1 MKTGCSFSL
10 IKPILQFYLADF
22 CGFHVVTHYFS
33 HGCKI
38 STGFQGHTHTEKT
51 ILSSFTAATGIISC
65 SGFLYLETCL
75 LQTLKKKK
83 KVFYSSK
90 NMVAPSLWLQSC
102 LQCLTQKSPEK
113 YLNLYITVSAFRHSS
128 PVLRLLLAMI
138 VEASASGSN
147 YISLSP
153 SSASGHEVFLVRLW
167 MRLFVVLSF
176 FGITSWRAKKK
187 NSSEQLPKWSLS
199 EKRNIQWVTS
209 SET

>member
-1 MKTGCSFSL
+1 M
-10 IKPILQFYLADF
+10 
-22 CGFHVVTHYFS
+22 VTYYFS

-38 STGFQGHTHTEKT
+38 STGFQGHIHTEKNHPIFFHSSYWNYFLERFF
-51 ILSSFTAATGIISC
+51 ILGDLPVANIK
-65 SGFLYLETCL
+65 
-75 LQTLKKKK
+75 KKKK

-90 NMVAPSLWLQSC
+90 NMVAPSLWLQSR

-176 FGITSWRAKKK
+176 FRVTSWRAKKK